1 MKLSNRVAI
10 ITGASQG
17 IGAAI
22 ARRFA
27 EEGARVMLADIL
39 DDDGKSLAG
48 ELSASGHDVRYV
60 RANVSSESDAKAL
73 VEQAM
78 SAHGQVDILVNNAG
92 ILRRT
97 SWPDIDIANWNEVLA
112 VNLTG
117 VMLVTKYVA
126 EQMRARQRGS
136 IVNIASIHAELTGPG
151 VAAYAASKAGVQILT
166 RSMAI
171 ELGPDG
177 IRANAILPGYIRT
190 PLYMNDANRAT
201 GGNPGPF
208 IDAAAARV
216 PSRRVGEPDDV
227 SGPALFLA
235 SDESLYVNGI
245 SLAVDG
251 GLAIQQ
257 AGTNPA
263 G

>member
-1 MKLSNRVAI
+1 
-10 ITGASQG
+10 
-17 IGAAI
+17 
-22 ARRFA
+22 
-27 EEGARVMLADIL
+27 
-39 DDDGKSLAG
+39 
-48 ELSASGHDVRYV
+48 
-60 RANVSSESDAKAL
+60 
-73 VEQAM
+73 
-78 SAHGQVDILVNNAG
+78 
-92 ILRRT
+92 
-97 SWPDIDIANWNEVLA
+97 
-112 VNLTG
+112 
-117 VMLVTKYVA
+117 
-126 EQMRARQRGS
+126 
-136 IVNIASIHAELTGPG
+136 
-151 VAAYAASKAGVQILT
+151 
-166 RSMAI
+166 MAI

>member
-1 MKLSNRVAI
+1 
-10 ITGASQG
+10 
-17 IGAAI
+17 
-22 ARRFA
+22 
-27 EEGARVMLADIL
+27 
-39 DDDGKSLAG
+39 
-48 ELSASGHDVRYV
+48 
-60 RANVSSESDAKAL
+60 
-73 VEQAM
+73 
-78 SAHGQVDILVNNAG
+78 
-92 ILRRT
+92 
-97 SWPDIDIANWNEVLA
+97 
-112 VNLTG
+112 
-117 VMLVTKYVA
+117 VTKYVA